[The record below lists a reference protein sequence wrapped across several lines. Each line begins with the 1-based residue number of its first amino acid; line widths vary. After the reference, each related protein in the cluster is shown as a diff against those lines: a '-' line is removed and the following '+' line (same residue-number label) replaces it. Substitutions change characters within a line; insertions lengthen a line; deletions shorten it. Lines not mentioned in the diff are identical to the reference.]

1 LEEKMATKKTGK
13 KKYTKG
19 MEYVCGVCGLEVKIN
34 NPCDC
39 EDCNIVCCGQ
49 VMKPKKKK
57 K

>member
-1 LEEKMATKKTGK
+1 MAIKKTAK
-13 KKYTKG
+13 KKYVKG
-19 MEYVCGVCGLEVKIN
+19 TEYVCGICGLEVKIN
-34 NPCDC
+34 SPCDC